1 MLTSKPSS
9 AIVCEQ
15 CSIPKPLLLIDG
27 EDLGKAM
34 CVCDPVPDL
43 RGENSFEMDRV
54 SPLIIDETF
63 SCLGIALN
71 NFVQCLRT
79 SQKQPV
85 WTGLTICLMEIY
97 NNYEKEKPWDS
108 ASVPGAKCQSSPTRM
123 ECGVLTWQ
131 GSP

>member
-27 EDLGKAM
+27 EDLGKVM
-34 CVCDPVPDL
+34 YVCDPVPDL

-63 SCLGIALN
+63 FLHGN
-71 NFVQCLRT
+71 NI
-79 SQKQPV
+79 K
-85 WTGLTICLMEIY
+85 
-97 NNYEKEKPWDS
+97 
-108 ASVPGAKCQSSPTRM
+108 
-123 ECGVLTWQ
+123 
-131 GSP
+131 